1 MKEIIALA
9 FLSLLTSAPAMA
21 KGKVWYALNPNYSIA
36 PGLCAA
42 ANSSP
47 EQYAKT
53 LFKYSQK
60 EPQITP
66 MESGKMV
73 VVYYRGG
80 GPYTAAFFKDK
91 EECQAYLAMARMF
104 QSNQ

>member
-1 MKEIIALA
+1 MKTIVPLA
-9 FLSLLTSAPAMA
+9 VLSLLISAPAMA
-21 KGKVWYALNPNYSIA
+21 KGKVWYALNPNYAIA

-42 ANSSP
+42 ASSTP
-47 EQYAKT
+47 QQYANT

-60 EPQITP
+60 KPRITP
-66 MESGKMV
+66 MERGKMV

-80 GPYTAAFFKDK
+80 GPYTAAFFKNKD
-91 EECQAYLAMARMF
+91 ECQAYLAMAKMF